1 MDRLTERLAQ
11 SERRLGEIDQALV
24 ADELA
29 RDRVEEALSAARV
42 LLSELEAEQ
51 EAARE
56 QRAHWQVQEAHL
68 AGSLRAA
75 AERLER
81 AGRTR
86 AEAEDATRALSAEL
100 AQLETDTAALAAQQA
115 EWHES
120 LAEHRIALQELEA
133 ASGQAESELAGAH
146 DALTAAE

>member
-81 AGRTR
+81 AGRIRT
-86 AEAEDATRALSAEL
+86 EAEEAARALSSEL
-100 AQLETDTAALAAQQA
+100 AQLESDTAALAAQQTDWQ
-115 EWHES
+115 EL
-120 LAEHRIALQELEA
+120 LAEHQVALQELDA
-133 ASGQAESELAGAH
+133 RSSQA
-146 DALTAAE
+146 